1 MEPAQHGV
9 HDVLNFSTEVHVFHR
24 TEQTD
29 RVVYWTVPHTSGK
42 ELWLEPW
49 PDDRSDRTGA
59 CLSCPTSQAKAD
71 GQARINL
78 GRANSDSDHSFSHL
92 ARLARTACTS
102 DCADDLAAL
111 FIPIMDF
118 SFGYFSK
125 ARILKLSEDLGHV
138 GTRLVRSERSAAFA
152 ERPAALADRPAHV
165 LILSALDTTSSDESG
180 QEPNS
185 LLDYSKQTPLSC
197 WTGASHP
204 ATDRDCL
211 SNGPPLVSSFIP
223 PVLLSEFISPLP
235 VIMFGLQR
243 KNTKEKSPRPS
254 ASQSSFKSS
263 LNYFDE
269 CVSVQEKPNRWS
281 NEHVNTSKG
290 ESDPRRRLLQFDVQQ
305 FCDNFVKGVDKALK
319 DVRKSQKK
327 STSTRAPVA
336 EPSFSI
342 SKKTEGESENC
353 FEEFK
358 DFSDSSPIFDET
370 DEEPIESLM
379 SCEESCDRPYLESEF
394 INDNEQANVELTV
407 LQPEHPSSLVLSQQ
421 VFEEEPLDIPHQCP
435 CLDTWISLDEVPEPI
450 FDVEDEPDPVFDEE
464 ATSIISTFME
474 SHLCF
479 DSGTTT
485 APSSPA
491 PFLPD
496 LQEHCEKSELVI
508 SLPDMFD
515 KISSL
520 DVIRFGLDK
529 KKENCFSKS
538 VFGNM
543 INSFKIF
550 EPDKFLDQQRF
561 QNNLG
566 ISSEIILS
574 FDQSLEQSKV
584 FDHFEKYL
592 EFDMKQTDFC
602 ATKSFDSFVFKENS
616 FDLNSS
622 RHRLIT
628 DDSFASSLDLDD
640 FLIKKMQ
647 EQNSLE
653 TETGF
658 CELDFCDSVLQPD
671 LLSFENDKT
680 WNFLRSS
687 CENFV
692 DLSVAD
698 ILVYNTFFEKCLEL
712 LINDSQTELKLVC
725 SDVGKDMPILKMNIV
740 VAYLDKICYLSCTF
754 DPGLLVFFLSI
765 QRRQVQPLNENIGRA
780 QQPQIWRSFVVQ
792 TSYLGASDRGSVQD
806 GYLNS
811 PKVFCLESNF
821 KRNKTHQGFTE
832 AWNRMKSFTDEEVM
846 NFSNRRFFSPSIRE
860 YQISKGDSCP
870 RKNRPEPKP
879 ILHEPKVFPQSF
891 YCLNQKHCMDH
902 ELIAS
907 TLHENVLKPR
917 ISKRKPILTWLKNV
931 LLKPFHELISLS
943 CALKEIWCR
952 KKHEPKLLRPKNQF
966 DFIHDKNFSDLALS
980 LSFHNSF
987 SPWPDFEIDK
997 SIFGNQLTCLMLAH
1011 VLDDYPK
1018 GLDPDLD
1025 VLRIEKPFHY
1035 FFGRFAVVSLV
1046 ALNKQDK
1053 HDHFLRRAS
1062 TNGRQSTWNSLMKMT
1077 SKTDRVVYWT
1087 VPHTSGKE
1095 LWLEPW
1101 PDDRSDRTGACLSC
1115 PTSQAKANGQARINL
1130 GRANSDSDHSFS
1142 HLARLARTACTS
1154 DCADDLAALFIPIM
1168 DFSFGYFSKAR
1179 ILKLSEDLGHV
1190 GTRLVRSERSAAF
1203 AERPAALADRPAHVL
1218 ILSALDTTSSD
1229 ESGQEPNSL
1238 LDYSKQTPL
1247 SCWTG
1252 ASHPATDR
1260 DCLSNGPGS
1269 SDVLRVLTDVLRVL
1283 TDVLC
1288 VLTDVLCALTDT
1300 RTHTDSHGRPAFAD
1314 GRPVCA
1320 DGRPVCTDGHTDTH
1334 GQPQTPR
1341 GPKSPEQSTERADMC
1356 TDGQPDVLCVLTDG
1370 HGRPVCADGRPRTS
1384 SDVLCVLTDTHGRTL
1399 LSLLPPSTRTV
1410 RVRSVG
1416 LFGPTLSRAG
1426 LRSMAGLSPVNFPGT
1441 FPANFPVDRFAPN
1454 FKFSLLHGL
1463 GLVSSVFQLLF

>member
-1 MEPAQHGV
+1 
-9 HDVLNFSTEVHVFHR
+9 
-24 TEQTD
+24 
-29 RVVYWTVPHTSGK
+29 
-42 ELWLEPW
+42 
-49 PDDRSDRTGA
+49 
-59 CLSCPTSQAKAD
+59 
-71 GQARINL
+71 
-78 GRANSDSDHSFSHL
+78 
-92 ARLARTACTS
+92 
-102 DCADDLAAL
+102 
-111 FIPIMDF
+111 
-118 SFGYFSK
+118 
-125 ARILKLSEDLGHV
+125 
-138 GTRLVRSERSAAFA
+138 
-152 ERPAALADRPAHV
+152 
-165 LILSALDTTSSDESG
+165 
-180 QEPNS
+180 
-185 LLDYSKQTPLSC
+185 
-197 WTGASHP
+197 
-204 ATDRDCL
+204 
-211 SNGPPLVSSFIP
+211 
-223 PVLLSEFISPLP
+223 
-235 VIMFGLQR
+235 MFGLQR

-254 ASQSSFKSS
+254 TSQSSFKSS

-491 PFLPD
+491 PLLPD

-529 KKENCFSKS
+529 IKENCFSKS

-592 EFDMKQTDFC
+592 ELDMKQTDFC

-640 FLIKKMQ
+640 FLIKKMH

-698 ILVYNTFFEKCLEL
+698 ILVYNTFFEKCLES
-712 LINDSQTELKLVC
+712 LIVVSQSELKLVC
-725 SDVGKDMPILKMNIV
+725 SDVDNDMHVLEMINV
-740 VAYLDKICYLSCTF
+740 VAYLDKILVCNVYFDLHLDRLKNVQFVLGKDILICYLNKYLSCTF
-754 DPGLLVFFLSI
+754 DPGLLVFILSI
-765 QRRQVQPLNENIGRA
+765 QERQVQPLRIESIARA
-780 QQPQIWRSFVVQ
+780 QQSEFWRSFVVQ
-792 TSYLGASDRGSVQD
+792 TGYLGASDRGSVQE

-821 KRNKTHQGFTE
+821 TRKTTNQGFTE

-846 NFSNRRFFSPSIRE
+846 NFTTRRFFSPSIRE

-879 ILHEPKVFPQSF
+879 ILHEQKVFPWSF
-891 YCLNQKHCMDH
+891 SCLNQKHCKDH

-907 TLHENVLKPR
+907 TVPKNVLKPR
-917 ISKRKPILTWLKNV
+917 ISKRKHILTWLKNV

-952 KKHEPKLLRPKNQF
+952 KKHELKLLRPKNSF
-966 DFIHDKNFSDLALS
+966 DFVHDDNFSNLALS

-997 SIFGNQLTCLMLAH
+997 SNFGKQLTCLMLAH

-1018 GLDPDLD
+1018 GLDPDFD
-1025 VLRIEKPFHY
+1025 VLRIEKPFDY
-1035 FFGRFAVVSLV
+1035 FFGRFDV
-1046 ALNKQDK
+1046 
-1053 HDHFLRRAS
+1053 
-1062 TNGRQSTWNSLMKMT
+1062 
-1077 SKTDRVVYWT
+1077 TDRT
-1087 VPHTSGKE
+1087 VPNASGWE

-1101 PDDRSDRTGACLSC
+1101 PDDRFHCTGLCLHRPVFHLMKNSRDGIAFGRTDPELGHCYTFLDSTTCTARMSSLRIHQYPCPDDRIHRTGA
-1115 PTSQAKANGQARINL
+1115 RI
-1130 GRANSDSDHSFS
+1130 S
-1142 HLARLARTACTS
+1142 RT
-1154 DCADDLAALFIPIM
+1154 DWHF
-1168 DFSFGYFSKAR
+1168 K
-1179 ILKLSEDLGHV
+1179 
-1190 GTRLVRSERSAAF
+1190 
-1203 AERPAALADRPAHVL
+1203 
-1218 ILSALDTTSSD
+1218 
-1229 ESGQEPNSL
+1229 
-1238 LDYSKQTPL
+1238 
-1247 SCWTG
+1247 
-1252 ASHPATDR
+1252 
-1260 DCLSNGPGS
+1260 SNGRDRFEFG
-1269 SDVLRVLTDVLRVL
+1269 RVELKIGH
-1283 TDVLC
+1283 
-1288 VLTDVLCALTDT
+1288 DT
-1300 RTHTDSHGRPAFAD
+1300 SKLATLDCPAFVLAQSAGHASGSNEP
-1314 GRPVCA
+1314 GRNLK
-1320 DGRPVCTDGHTDTH
+1320 G
-1334 GQPQTPR
+1334 
-1341 GPKSPEQSTERADMC
+1341 
-1356 TDGQPDVLCVLTDG
+1356 
-1370 HGRPVCADGRPRTS
+1370 
-1384 SDVLCVLTDTHGRTL
+1384 
-1399 LSLLPPSTRTV
+1399 
-1410 RVRSVG
+1410 
-1416 LFGPTLSRAG
+1416 
-1426 LRSMAGLSPVNFPGT
+1426 
-1441 FPANFPVDRFAPN
+1441 
-1454 FKFSLLHGL
+1454 FSL
-1463 GLVSSVFQLLF
+1463 VKV